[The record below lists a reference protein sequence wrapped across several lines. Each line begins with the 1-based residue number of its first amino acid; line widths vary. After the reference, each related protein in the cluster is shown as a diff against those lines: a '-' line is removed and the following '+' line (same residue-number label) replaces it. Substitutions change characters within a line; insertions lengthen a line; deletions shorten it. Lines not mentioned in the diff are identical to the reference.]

1 MRFSERTYM
10 KNWKDSLDQGGHY
23 DALLSDLSK
32 AFDCTMLRL
41 LRGKLESHG
50 FDSGSLNV
58 TCNYLLGREQRIKTS
73 SFFSIWS
80 KIEYGVPQ

>member
-1 MRFSERTYM
+1 M

-41 LRGKLESHG
+41 LRRKLESHG

-73 SFFSIWS
+73 SSFSI
-80 KIEYGVPQ
+80 